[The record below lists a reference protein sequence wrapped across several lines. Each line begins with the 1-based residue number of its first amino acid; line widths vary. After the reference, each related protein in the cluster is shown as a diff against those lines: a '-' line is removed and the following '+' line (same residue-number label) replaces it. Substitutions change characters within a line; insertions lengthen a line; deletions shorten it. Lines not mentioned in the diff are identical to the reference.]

1 MSSDGSKSRKLL
13 EFVRVGLRKRGIS
26 VRLRMRWDRSPWTC
40 GAIAERLPIEGQVWH
55 AKYANNEV
63 YTLVPVIAEAYR
75 GEWRCLYPGPGDLMY
90 LPIDSGFFM
99 PPGAPAMDQSK
110 GLIDIAYFYERG
122 NNLAGPTGTALGNIF
137 ATATS
142 VDELEKMASAC
153 SDIWFSGAVAEKLF
167 VEAE

>member
-1 MSSDGSKSRKLL
+1 
-13 EFVRVGLRKRGIS
+13 
-26 VRLRMRWDRSPWTC
+26 
-40 GAIAERLPIEGQVWH
+40 
-55 AKYANNEV
+55 
-63 YTLVPVIAEAYR
+63 
-75 GEWRCLYPGPGDLMY
+75 
-90 LPIDSGFFM
+90 
-99 PPGAPAMDQSK
+99 MDQSK

-167 VEAE
+167 VEAA

>member
-1 MSSDGSKSRKLL
+1 
-13 EFVRVGLRKRGIS
+13 
-26 VRLRMRWDRSPWTC
+26 MRWDRSPWTC

-63 YTLVPVIAEAYR
+63 YTLVPVIEEVYR

-90 LPIDSGFFM
+90 LPIESGFFM
-99 PPGAPAMDQSK
+99 PPGAPAMDLSK